1 MTLMTDGTMNSLTPD
16 EALYAFMDG
25 ELEIPDEQRL
35 FDALAGNPELRTEM
49 KDILSIRS
57 AVHRDQL
64 FPSPSVET
72 GILAAAGLTPAGSA
86 VVGGAGAA
94 AVSAS
99 APWWEGLQS
108 LVYTAGGLVAG
119 ALVMFSVMSTT
130 PSDKG
135 SDLASGGGAVPPS
148 QQQPVITGAPSQQ
161 PTPVIARVDTV
172 YIRRVVVPVEQPA
185 VPLVATTTPVVETNE
200 PSTEVTTE
208 STLMIG
214 SSPSVDPLSA
224 SRSIVAQDIYTES
237 PYGSAASQGLLSSDR
252 VSPRASTLP
261 LTFGFRTLAS
271 GLDASEPT
279 PESVTSTLL
288 PNTAFSLTIPLSE
301 QHRIGV
307 EMGTESF
314 VQNFTGFDGYRQAEW
329 TQTPVL
335 FWMGATY
342 QFSSI
347 NFEILPGLQPFAM
360 ATVGAAFSQG
370 PIGRG
375 TIGLAYQPAGP
386 VRITVG
392 LDGSALFYTFQNSW
406 FTSTKWGLSYGLSID
421 LGAWR

>member
-1 MTLMTDGTMNSLTPD
+1 MIDGPMNPLTPD

-25 ELEIPDEQRL
+25 ELELPDEQRL

-49 KDILSIRS
+49 KDILSIRG

-64 FPSPSVET
+64 FPSPAVET
-72 GILAAAGLTPAGSA
+72 GILAAAGLAPLASAG
-86 VVGGAGAA
+86 GIGAGAA
-94 AVSAS
+94 AVA
-99 APWWEGLQS
+99 ATTPWWHSLQGLF
-108 LVYTAGGLVAG
+108 YTAGGVIAG
-119 ALVMFSVMSTT
+119 ALVMWSTMSTT
-130 PSDKG
+130 PTNNG
-135 SDLASGGGAVPPS
+135 SDLASGGGTVPPS
-148 QQQPVITGAPSQQ
+148 SQQPVITGAPIQQ
-161 PTPVIARVDTV
+161 PQPVIVRVDTV
-172 YIRRVVVPVEQPA
+172 YVRRIVMPVDQPA
-185 VPLVATTTPVVETNE
+185 QPVLATTDQA
-200 PSTEVTTE
+200 E
-208 STLMIG
+208 SSLMIA
-214 SSPSVDPLSA
+214 SAPTVDPLSA
-224 SRSIVAQDIYTES
+224 SRSIIAQDMYTEA

-252 VSPRASTLP
+252 VSPRTSTLP
-261 LTFGFRTLAS
+261 ISFGFRTLAS
-271 GLDASEPT
+271 GLDATEPT

-301 QHRIGV
+301 QHRVGV

-314 VQNFTGFDGYRQAEW
+314 IQNFNGFDGYRQAEW

-347 NFEILPGLQPFAM
+347 QFEILPGLQPFAQ

-375 TIGLAYQPAGP
+375 TIGLAYQPVGP
-386 VRITVG
+386 VRFTVG

>member
-1 MTLMTDGTMNSLTPD
+1 MTDGTMNPLTPD

-25 ELEIPDEQRL
+25 ELELPDEQRL

-49 KDILSIRS
+49 KDILSIRG

-72 GILAAAGLTPAGSA
+72 GILAAAGLTPVGAA
-86 VVGGAGAA
+86 IGGAGAA

-148 QQQPVITGAPSQQ
+148 QQQPVITGAPQQQ
-161 PTPVIARVDTV
+161 PEPVIARVDTV
-172 YIRRVVVPVEQPA
+172 YIRRVIVPVEQPA
-185 VPLVATTTPVVETNE
+185 APVLATAAPDVQQDEAAQ
-200 PSTEVTTE
+200 STAADPAM
-208 STLMIG
+208 MIG

-224 SRSIVAQDIYTES
+224 SRSIVARDIYTEA

-252 VSPRASTLP
+252 VSPRSSTLP
-261 LTFGFRTLAS
+261 ISFGFRTLAS

-301 QHRIGV
+301 QHRVGV

-314 VQNFTGFDGYRQAEW
+314 VQNFSGFDGYRQAEW

-335 FWMGATY
+335 FWIGATY

-386 VRITVG
+386 VRFTVG